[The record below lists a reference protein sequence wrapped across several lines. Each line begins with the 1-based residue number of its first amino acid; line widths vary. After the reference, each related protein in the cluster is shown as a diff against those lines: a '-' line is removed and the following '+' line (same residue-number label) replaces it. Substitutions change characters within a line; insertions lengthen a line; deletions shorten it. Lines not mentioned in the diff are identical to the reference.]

1 MKADVRQGLMSGVK
15 YSNFTFTF
23 NKADYSF
30 GETIK
35 MKLECNNMDSSIG
48 VKELKFKIY
57 LCSQQRLDAG
67 VVQQNGSV
75 QVLKKYFTKD
85 QLDIKAND
93 NKTVNL
99 SLTLPREL
107 AFKSTF
113 VVPKK
118 DALSTYFINHDLEIS
133 RMMPS
138 TCQTKHFDIW
148 YEAKIAV
155 LFDKLIGKNKNTE
168 RFRLNFVQM
177 NPEGA
182 FFVGKRTMPE
192 PAEQEE
198 VKHAA

>member
-1 MKADVRQGLMSGVK
+1 
-15 YSNFTFTF
+15 
-23 NKADYSF
+23 
-30 GETIK
+30 
-35 MKLECNNMDSSIG
+35 
-48 VKELKFKIY
+48 
-57 LCSQQRLDAG
+57 
-67 VVQQNGSV
+67 
-75 QVLKKYFTKD
+75 VLKKYFTKD
-85 QLDIKAND
+85 QLNIKANE

-118 DALSTYFINHDLEIS
+118 DALSTYYFSNHDLEIA
-133 RMMPS
+133 RLMPS

-155 LFDKLIGKNKNTE
+155 LFAKLIGKNKNTE

-177 NPEGA
+177 NPEGVV
-182 FFVGKRTMPE
+182 FVGKRTMPE

-198 VKHAA
+198 VKHPASVPPMEEVKEAKKEENPT